1 MVRNSLFR
9 KSIRDMRQ
17 AKAQFISIFIMAA
30 LSVTIV
36 TGLDSV
42 WKTVEDNSGIM
53 YAATN
58 ISDMWVYVSNPTE
71 KQMRNISRLQGIEA
85 AEKRFTLNA
94 LTDLPGRPTLKVY
107 AVSDK
112 STLDRPI
119 LSKGSLKSKS
129 GAILDEN
136 FAKKHGLGLNDKI
149 QVKLN
154 NRWTSFTI
162 EGLALSSEHIFSIK
176 GTTTVMP
183 DSRKYGFLII
193 HEDALKGVY
202 GQKIHNQVCIRLASG
217 TDASSVKN
225 EIGRMLGDDLIGTV
239 AMGEDSSTNNIY
251 ANINQFRTLATVFPL
266 MFFIVTALITQSTMF
281 RMVENQRTQIG
292 ILKALGYSKG
302 RILWHY
308 TSYGIYMG
316 GLGALAGFLIGP
328 TFFTRLLIPWLQL
341 NLYSNRISINY
352 INLIFSLALI
362 LVCTGGISLYAGIK
376 LLKDTPAL
384 LLRDKPPK
392 GGSHVFLEYL
402 KGLWNRMRFS
412 RKLIARNTL
421 KNKMRLLMSVLG
433 ITGCTGLIVAAFTLS
448 SMVDGIARYTYDV
461 TYSYDHKIVLDKKAD
476 SRYIYNKRLDGIV
489 QMIKETS
496 VEVIRPGG
504 KRTMEQLTVFTRN
517 SPLVH
522 LQDVDGNSKKLSD
535 DGLTITRKLA
545 QTLGV
550 KPGDILELKRT
561 DKGYVKVP
569 IRQIIYMATGQGI
582 YMTDGLYESIGETFE
597 PSSILV
603 KWNHQPDKAF
613 LASDHVDEYVDRST
627 QIADTKA
634 TTQVVY
640 IAAVLL
646 IIMGAIL
653 AFVVLYNSSI
663 LNFSERIRDLATLKV
678 LGYYQKEIRA
688 LVLTENILSVILGS
702 IFGVPLGRFI
712 ADVTAGGL
720 NDQLDLLSRI
730 TFRTVALSGGITLLF
745 ALINNGIV
753 ARKMKGIDMLEALK
767 SVE

>member
-1 MVRNSLFR
+1 
-9 KSIRDMRQ
+9 MRQ

-30 LSVTIV
+30 LSVTII

-42 WKTVEDNSGIM
+42 WKTIEDNSGIM

-71 KQMRNISRLQGIEA
+71 KQMWSISRIQGIETV
-85 AEKRFTLNA
+85 EKRFTLNTA
-94 LTDLPGRPTLKVY
+94 SDLSGRPTLKVY
-107 AVSDK
+107 AVS
-112 STLDRPI
+112 SQSILDRPI
-119 LSKGSLKSKS
+119 LSQGSLNSKS

-149 QVKLN
+149 RVKLN
-154 NRWTSFTI
+154 NKWISFTI
-162 EGLALSSEHIFSIK
+162 EGLALSSEHIYSIK

-193 HEDALKGVY
+193 HEDTLKGIY
-202 GQKIHNQVCIRLASG
+202 GQKIYNQLCVRL
-217 TDASSVKN
+217 DADADVTRVKN
-225 EIGRMLGDDLIGTV
+225 EIGRIFGDDLIGTV
-239 AMGEDSSTNNIY
+239 AKGEDSSTNNIY

-266 MFFIVTALITQSTMF
+266 MFFLVTALITQSTMF
-281 RMVENQRTQIG
+281 RLVENQRAQIG

-308 TSYGIYMG
+308 TSYGMYMG
-316 GLGALAGFLIGP
+316 GLGALVGFLIGP
-328 TFFTRLLIPWLQL
+328 AFFTGLLIPWLQL
-341 NLYSNRISINY
+341 NLSSNQISINY
-352 INLIFSLALI
+352 ENLVFSLLLI
-362 LVCTGGISLYAGIK
+362 LICTGGISLYAGYR
-376 LLKDTPAL
+376 LLRDTPAT

-392 GGSHVFLEYL
+392 DGSHIFLEYFT
-402 KGLWNRMRFS
+402 GLWNRMRFS

-461 TYSYDHKIVLDKKAD
+461 TYSYDHKIILDKKAD
-476 SRYIYNKRLDGIV
+476 SRYIYNKRLDGTV

-496 VEVIRPGG
+496 VEIIRPGG
-504 KRTMEQLTVFTRN
+504 KRTMEQLTIFPQN
-517 SPLVH
+517 SPLIH
-522 LQDVDGNSKKLSD
+522 LQDVDGNTKTLTD
-535 DGLTITRKLA
+535 DGLTITRKFA

-550 KPGDILELKRT
+550 EVGDVLEVKRT

-569 IRQIIYMATGQGI
+569 IRQIIYMATGQGM
-582 YMTDGLYESIGETFE
+582 YMTDSYYESIGETFE
-597 PSSILV
+597 PTAILV
-603 KWNHQPDKAF
+603 KWNHQPDEAF
-613 LASDHVDEYVDRST
+613 LASDYVDEYVDRAS
-627 QIADTKA
+627 QIEDTRA
-634 TTQVVY
+634 STQVVY

-663 LNFSERIRDLATLKV
+663 LNFSERIRDLTTLKV
-678 LGYYQKEIRA
+678 LGFYQNEISA
-688 LVLTENILSVILGS
+688 LVLTENILSVVFGS
-702 IFGVPLGRFI
+702 IFGIPLGRYI
-712 ADVTAGGL
+712 ADVAAGGL
-720 NDQLDLLSRI
+720 NDQLDLLSRV
-730 TFRTVALSGGITLLF
+730 TFRTVALSSGITLLF

-753 ARKMKGIDMLEALK
+753 AQKMKKIDMLEALK

>member
-1 MVRNSLFR
+1 MVRHSLFR

-42 WKTVEDNSGIM
+42 WKTIEDNSGIM

-58 ISDMWVYVSNPTE
+58 ISDMWVYISNPTE
-71 KQMRNISRLQGIEA
+71 KQMWSISRLQGIEA

-94 LTDLPGRPTLKVY
+94 MTDLTGRPTLKVY

-112 STLDRPI
+112 SLLDRPI
-119 LSKGSLKSKS
+119 LSQGSLKSKS

-136 FAKKHGLGLNDKI
+136 FAKHHGLALNDKI

-154 NRWTSFTI
+154 SKWISFTI
-162 EGLALSSEHIFSIK
+162 EGLALSSEHIYSIK

-193 HEDALKGVY
+193 QEDMLKSIY
-202 GQKIHNQVCIRLASG
+202 GQKIYNQLCIRLNDGS
-217 TDASSVKN
+217 DVSSIKN
-225 EIGRMLGDDLIGTV
+225 EIGRVFGDDLIGTV
-239 AMGEDSSTNNIY
+239 ARGEDSSTNNIY

-316 GLGALAGFLIGP
+316 GFGTLTGFLIGP
-328 TFFTRLLIPWLQL
+328 VFFTRLLIPWLNL
-341 NLYSNRISINY
+341 NLSSYRISINY
-352 INLIFSLALI
+352 GNFILSLLLIMI
-362 LVCTGGISLYAGIK
+362 CTGGISLYAGIK

-392 GGSHVFLEYL
+392 DGSHIFLEYL

-421 KNKMRLLMSVLG
+421 KNKMRLLMSVLR

-448 SMVDGIARYTYDV
+448 SMVGGIARYTYDV

-476 SRYIYNKRLDGIV
+476 SRYIYNKRLDGTV
-489 QMIKETS
+489 QPIKETS
-496 VEVIRPGG
+496 VEVIRPSG
-504 KRTMEQLTVFTRN
+504 KRSMEQLTIFSQN

-522 LQDVDGNSKKLSD
+522 LQDVDGNSRLLAD

-545 QTLGV
+545 ETLDV
-550 KPGDILELKRT
+550 RVGDILELKRT

-569 IRQIIYMATGQGI
+569 IRQIVYMATGQGMF
-582 YMTDGLYESIGETFE
+582 MTDSFYDSIGETFE
-597 PSSILV
+597 PSAILV
-603 KWNHQPDKAF
+603 KWNQQPDEAF
-613 LASDHVDEYVDRST
+613 LASDYVDEYIDRNT
-627 QIADTKA
+627 QIQDTKA

-640 IAAVLL
+640 IAMLRSR
-646 IIMGAIL
+646 
-653 AFVVLYNSSI
+653 SS
-663 LNFSERIRDLATLKV
+663 
-678 LGYYQKEIRA
+678 
-688 LVLTENILSVILGS
+688 
-702 IFGVPLGRFI
+702 
-712 ADVTAGGL
+712 
-720 NDQLDLLSRI
+720 
-730 TFRTVALSGGITLLF
+730 
-745 ALINNGIV
+745 
-753 ARKMKGIDMLEALK
+753 
-767 SVE
+767 